1 MDGAVLVVAADD
13 GPMPQTREHI
23 LLARQVGVPNLV
35 VFLNK
40 VDRVDDAE
48 LLELIELEL
57 RDLLSRFDFP
67 GDDIPIVRGNA
78 LAALRSGGADDVA
91 CRCVDDLM
99 DALDTSIPTPV
110 RNVDQPFLLAIAGAQ
125 TVPGRGTVVTGR
137 IERGR
142 LRPNSPVE
150 IVGLAPQTRRT
161 VAVSLETDHRVLPE
175 GLAGDDVGVLLRGV
189 ERHEVERGQVLA
201 APGSIAP
208 HTGFRAAVYM
218 LRKEEGGRH
227 TPVFSG
233 YRPQFHFRT
242 TDVTGSVALP
252 EGVDMALPGD
262 VIDMEVELMSDS
274 PVAMDE
280 GLRFAIRE
288 GGKTVGS
295 GSVTKLLH

>member
-1 MDGAVLVVAADD
+1 
-13 GPMPQTREHI
+13 
-23 LLARQVGVPNLV
+23 
-35 VFLNK
+35 
-40 VDRVDDAE
+40 
-48 LLELIELEL
+48 
-57 RDLLSRFDFP
+57 
-67 GDDIPIVRGNA
+67 
-78 LAALRSGGADDVA
+78 
-91 CRCVDDLM
+91 
-99 DALDTSIPTPV
+99 
-110 RNVDQPFLLAIAGAQ
+110 
-125 TVPGRGTVVTGR
+125 
-137 IERGR
+137 
-142 LRPNSPVE
+142 
-150 IVGLAPQTRRT
+150 